1 MSRNSI
7 SDQKTVCN
15 SMKGWNSNT
24 FFIQHFQGFKYSKVY
39 CHSVSHYKSRYLKKK
54 KKKQLQKDKNTSI
67 KNDNTE
73 TMNPSTIVQEY
84 KNVNIALDYCT
95 YNWVVTQLSNN
106 YSLCCWVQSWVV

>member
-54 KKKQLQKDKNTSI
+54 KKKTVTKRQKYFNKKWQYRNNES
-67 KNDNTE
+67 KYN
-73 TMNPSTIVQEY
+73 SARVQ
-84 KNVNIALDYCT
+84 KC
-95 YNWVVTQLSNN
+95 
-106 YSLCCWVQSWVV
+106 